1 MKISDKAKII
11 AFLLASFFTAIQLNA
26 QCTVNVIQDDEC
38 NNNGILEIIPDPSY
52 SSPFSLE
59 IDFPNG
65 SIYTTVFNTDTFLLT
80 GLDGADGGNYDVSII
95 SGTDTCNVQESIS
108 ESILNVNVFSPV
120 TNGYNIS
127 CNGNCDGEVQVNIFL
142 TTESYTIEFYQDS
155 VFGAPFYSIANNS
168 ASQTGLCAGEYFI
181 LFRSSTGCETVRP
194 LTLREPDSLHV
205 DETISNVLCNSQFI
219 GDIQIDVSGGV
230 GLVLNNNTGN
240 VIDTLDYTFSW
251 TGPNGFISSSE
262 DITSLEG
269 GDYLLQISDNN
280 NCFYNDEYTVLDTIL
295 PIQLTEVSSDSVDCY
310 GENTGSLEV
319 IATGGTGNF
328 EYRID
333 LSPWQLS
340 PVFDNLS
347 AGTYSVDAR
356 DANGCIASL
365 SIEIFEYSQLSINIL
380 TLDTIFCKDSLA
392 LLEMDG
398 LGGLLPYEFNLNGV
412 IQNNGVYDNLTEGN
426 YNLSLND
433 AKACQFDTIISVEDI
448 PFLSAVTTYT
458 SLSCFNA
465 ADGNISITVSAG
477 STPYT
482 FSVDT
487 LVPSFTSS
495 DSNYYS
501 NLTVGSYTVS
511 VIDANNCPFSSII
524 QITEPAQLILS
535 VQSTTNPTCFGLSDG
550 SISLNTNGG
559 QGNLVYTWTKN
570 SSNIAGATNS
580 QTNIGAGDYTVFTTD
595 TAGCSSS
602 ILPINISQPSTLV
615 LNTDSSSNPNC
626 FEGSDGF
633 IAVSGDGGTLPYNF
647 TWLGSSTSS
656 DSYINNLEEGFY
668 QVIISDFK
676 NCSDTL
682 DFTLTHPA
690 QMSFSTNVIDVNC
703 FGEST
708 GQISVDVSGGTSP
721 YYFTHEPV
729 LNGVTSSS
737 AFNNF
742 TVNQLPNG
750 TYIITAIDD
759 NSCLFVDSLVVQQ
772 NSEITATFSDIISE
786 TCSNSNG
793 AATVNPS
800 GGQAGY
806 AFEWLSSGQL
816 TSTATSLPSGN
827 TQVKITDQLTCEKT
841 LNVFIPKITDVEIQ
855 SVTVTDNLC
864 FGGSDGELEINVS
877 GDALPFTFTLS
888 GITGNFVSSDTI
900 TIIDN
905 LPAGTYTLSVVDTT
919 SCINTWA
926 QPIVIDENPAV
937 TVSVNSSI
945 STSMLSCNGDDN
957 GKIFLD
963 ILGGNPFPGN
973 YYWLFVNDPGFSQQ
987 ISVDSITGLSAGVY
1001 NLSVQDANGCSAQTS
1016 YEIFEPA
1023 ALSVSHIVT
1032 STLCNSSS
1040 DGEVLVI
1047 ANGGTPGYTI
1057 SSLPSSVTVTVVSAD
1072 TFLLT
1077 GLSEGMYFYDLEDSN
1092 GCKLLNNSFYV
1103 GEPTEVEITGVS
1115 STQESC
1121 LGWDAT
1127 ANVSVTGGLG
1137 SYTILWTYDEAYQL
1151 PLLLQDGSL
1160 NPTSQSSNP
1169 QNLSAGIVYVHV
1181 WDINS
1186 CYAMDSVSISQTNSP
1201 SLVLIGTLNSLCY
1214 GDSDGQISLN
1224 ATGGTPFYEFS
1235 INGGVSWQNLSTFQ
1249 DLAGGIYNATVRDSL
1264 GCTDELENIEILTP
1278 DPISVSVSSEDVSC
1292 TSASDGGASVVTV
1305 SGGTVSSGAYDF
1317 SWQNSQGIN
1326 LWPAN
1331 LSAVNAN
1338 VSGLLPG
1345 SYQLE
1350 VEDDNGCTI
1359 IYSPVNIG
1367 EPSPVTLDLS
1377 ILSDYNGVDISCF
1390 GYSDAVVLA
1399 NAGGGTGLY
1408 TFEWFN
1414 STNPND
1420 IRTFTSASFD
1430 TLSLVPQDVY
1440 SVTVTDDRGCTAE
1453 DNITVNQPEQII
1465 VDFENITNI
1474 RCEGNND
1481 GQATAIYTGGLG
1493 FGNYAVSWFDS
1504 DNNVI
1509 SLIAQASNLSFGDYS
1524 ATYTDNN
1531 GCVGTGLISIDYSEL
1546 FSINNSED
1554 TTSVSC
1560 LGDIDGTFNF
1570 NISGGWLPYT
1580 YDWNDPL
1587 NQQSATAVGL
1597 APGQWYTNIITD
1609 ANNCILVDSVY
1620 VTSPIDYIEISTY
1633 SVSDNDCYEDNT
1645 GAITVEVI
1653 GGTPTYQFEW
1663 SGANGA
1669 VGNTQNINGLSNG
1682 TFNLVITDLYGCIHT
1697 SSYTVDGPDEPLNIN
1712 FVETTNVSCYGLSDG
1727 QAIVNTSLASNQ
1739 ISGGT
1744 PPYINVDW
1752 GGENPS
1758 ILVAGNYT
1766 VEVTDDNGC
1775 TKISSFTIFEPD
1787 AYSVTLDVINENCTG
1802 QNGSILVQTTGAT
1815 PSITG
1820 DYYYDITPISGISPD
1835 FNYQSSIA
1843 SQANIVVDFP
1853 SVNDVADTLF
1863 QLTIT
1868 DDNGCEYTQEIEIH
1882 PARVFNYNE
1891 VLNVCFGDSIV
1902 LDGSIFAEYDSYSW
1916 SVSPN
1921 QELFVN
1927 GSELALIVNNSSTI
1941 TVQVEDLSSL
1951 CSFSDEL
1958 NVQVLNPVIV
1968 ANDDIG
1974 IIRGESLTLT
1984 ITEGEPPYLWS
1995 TDEISNSIDIS
2006 PLITTDYIAYA
2017 LDTVTGCIGND
2028 TIRVFV
2034 GMNEGFSPNSDGYN
2048 DTWEISYLNQYESVK
2063 VQIFNRWGASIWESS
2078 SPNILNWDGKFNGN
2092 DLPIGTYYYIIS
2104 FEDDINK
2111 EPLTGPVTI
2120 VR

>member
-11 AFLLASFFTAIQLNA
+11 VFLLASFFTAIQSNA

-38 NNNGILEIIPDPSY
+38 NNNGILEIIPDPTF
-52 SSPFSLE
+52 SSPYNLE
-59 IDFPNG
+59 VDFPNG
-65 SIYTTVFNTDTFLLT
+65 SLFTTVFTEDTFLLT
-80 GLDGADGGNYDVSII
+80 GLDGNDGGIYDVTIV
-95 SGTDTCNVQESIS
+95 SGVDSCNVQETIS
-108 ESILNVNVFSPV
+108 ETVLGVSNFSPSFNF
-120 TNGYNIS
+120 NGYNVS
-127 CNGNCDGEVQVNIFL
+127 CYGSCDGEMQVNIFS
-142 TTESYTIEFYQDS
+142 TETYTFELYLDS
-155 VFGAPFYSIANNS
+155 VFGVPFDSTVAVGANF
-168 ASQTGLCAGEYFI
+168 TELCAGEYFI
-181 LFRSSTGCETVRP
+181 LIRTSTGCEIVLPKTI
-194 LTLREPDSLHV
+194 REPDSLHV
-205 DETISNVLCNSQFI
+205 DETITNILCNSQFD

-230 GLVLNNNTGN
+230 GLKINNTTGV

-251 TGPNGFISSSE
+251 TGPNGFTSTDE

-269 GDYLLQISDNN
+269 GDYLLQITDNN
-280 NCFYNDEYTVLDTIL
+280 NCFYNEVYTVLDTVL

-310 GENTGSLEV
+310 GESTGSLEV
-319 IATGGTGNF
+319 LASGGTSNY

-333 LSPWQLS
+333 LSAWQPS

-347 AGTYSVDAR
+347 AGTYSVEAR
-356 DANGCIASL
+356 DVNGCIASL
-365 SIEIFEYSQLSINIL
+365 SIEIFEYSQLSVDIL
-380 TLDTIFCKDSLA
+380 SLDTIFCKDTLA
-392 LLEMDG
+392 LLDMDG
-398 LGGLLPYEFNLNGV
+398 VGGLLPYEFDLNGV
-412 IQNNGVYDNLTEGN
+412 IQNNGVYDNLVEGD
-426 YNLSLND
+426 YNLTLSD
-433 AKACQFDTIISVEDI
+433 ANACEFDTVISVEDI
-448 PFLSAVTTYT
+448 PFLTVSTT
-458 SLSCFNA
+458 SSPLSCFNS
-465 ADGNISITVSAG
+465 ADGNISVYASAG
-477 STPYT
+477 TAPYNFT
-482 FSVDT
+482 VDT
-487 LVPSFTSS
+487 DTLMPSFTSS

-511 VIDANNCPFSSII
+511 VTDDNNCPFSSVI

-535 VQSTTNPTCFGLSDG
+535 IQSTTTPSCFGLSDG
-550 SISLNTNGG
+550 SITLNANGG
-559 QGNLVYTWTKN
+559 QGNLVYTWTKDG
-570 SSNIAGATNS
+570 SAFAGTTNS
-580 QTNIGAGDYTVFTTD
+580 QSNISAGDYTVFATD
-595 TAGCSSS
+595 TAGCISST
-602 ILPINISQPSTLV
+602 LLINISQPSPLV
-615 LNTDSSSNPNC
+615 LNTDSFSNPNC

-633 IAVSGDGGTLPYNF
+633 IAVSGAGGTLPYSF
-647 TWLGSSTSS
+647 TWLGSSTST
-656 DSYINNLEEGFY
+656 DSYINNLEEGLY
-668 QVIISDFK
+668 QVIMSDFK

-682 DFTLTHPA
+682 DFTLTHPT
-690 QMSFSTNVIDVNC
+690 QISFSTNVFNVNC

-708 GQISVDVSGGTSP
+708 GQISVDVSGGTLP
-721 YYFTHEPV
+721 YASITHEPGSV
-729 LNGVTSSS
+729 GVTSST
-737 AFNNF
+737 ALNNL
-742 TVNQLPNG
+742 TVNQLPSG
-750 TYIITAIDD
+750 TYTITAIDD
-759 NSCLFVDSLVVQQ
+759 NSCSFVDSLVVQQ
-772 NSEITATFSDIISE
+772 NSEITATFTNIIPE
-786 TCSNSNG
+786 TCSNANG

-800 GGQAGY
+800 GGQAVY
-806 AFEWLSSGQL
+806 TFEWLSSGQL

-827 TQVKITDQLTCEKT
+827 TLVKITDQLTCEKT

-864 FGGSDGELEINVS
+864 FGGSDGELEIKAI
-877 GDALPFTFTLS
+877 GDALPFTFSLT
-888 GITGNFVSSDTI
+888 GIAGSFVSSDTI

-919 SCINTWA
+919 SCVNTWS
-926 QPIVIDENPAV
+926 QPVIIDENPAI
-937 TVSVNSSI
+937 TVSVNTST

-963 ILGGNPFPGN
+963 ISGGNPFPGN

-987 ISVDSITGLSAGVY
+987 ITVDSITGLSAGVY
-1001 NLSVQDANGCSAQTS
+1001 NLSVQDANGCTAQTS

-1057 SSLPSSVTVTVVSAD
+1057 SSLPSSLTVTVVSAD

-1092 GCKLLNNSFYV
+1092 GCELLNNSFYV
-1103 GEPTEVEITGVS
+1103 GEPAEVEITGVS

-1127 ANVSVTGGLG
+1127 ATVSVTGGVG
-1137 SYTILWTYDEAYQL
+1137 SYTILWTYDDAYQL

-1169 QNLSAGIVYVHV
+1169 QNLSAGLVYVHV
-1181 WDINS
+1181 WDINL
-1186 CYAMDSVSISQTNSP
+1186 CYTMDSVLISQTNSP
-1201 SLVLIGTLNSLCY
+1201 SLVLIGTVNNLCY
-1214 GDSDGQISLN
+1214 GDTDGQISLN

-1292 TSASDGGASVVTV
+1292 TSASDGSASVVTV
-1305 SGGTVSSGAYDF
+1305 SGGTVSSGVYGF

-1331 LSAVNAN
+1331 LSAVNAT

-1350 VEDDNGCTI
+1350 VEDDNGCTTV
-1359 IYSPVNIG
+1359 YSPVNIG

-1453 DNITVNQPEQII
+1453 DNITVNQPDQII
-1465 VDFENITNI
+1465 VDFENVTNI

-1504 DNNVI
+1504 DNNFI
-1509 SLIAQASNLSFGDYS
+1509 SLIAQASNLSAGDYS

-1560 LGDIDGTFNF
+1560 LDDIDGTFNF
-1570 NISGGWLPYT
+1570 NVSGGWLPYT

-1587 NQQSATAVGL
+1587 NQQLATAVGL

-1609 ANNCILVDSVY
+1609 ANNCVLVDSVY
-1620 VTSPIDYIEISTY
+1620 VTSPIDVVEISTY
-1633 SVSDNDCYEDNT
+1633 SVTDNECYEDNS
-1645 GAITVEVI
+1645 GAITVEVV
-1653 GGTPTYQFEW
+1653 GGTPDYQFEW
-1663 SGANGA
+1663 SGANGT
-1669 VGNTQNINGLSNG
+1669 VGNNQNINGLSNG
-1682 TFNLVITDLYGCIHT
+1682 TYNLVITDLYGCVHT
-1697 SSYTVDGPDEPLNIN
+1697 SSYTVDGPDSPLLIN
-1712 FVETTNVSCYGLSDG
+1712 SVVTTNVSCNGLEDG
-1727 QAIVNTSLASNQ
+1727 TASLTNQ

-1744 PPYINVDW
+1744 PPYVNIDW
-1752 GGENPS
+1752 DGENPS
-1758 ILVAGNYT
+1758 ILAAGNYT

-1775 TKISSFTIFEPD
+1775 TKTSSFTIYEPD
-1787 AYSVTLDVINENCTG
+1787 AYSVSLDVINEYCEG

-1815 PSITG
+1815 PFNTG
-1820 DYYYDITPISGISPD
+1820 DYDYDITPISGISPD
-1835 FNYQSSIA
+1835 FDYQSSSA
-1843 SQANIVVDFP
+1843 SQADIVVDFP

-1868 DDNGCEYTQEIEIH
+1868 DENGCEYNQEIEIH

-1891 VLNVCFGDSIV
+1891 VLNVCYGDSISI
-1902 LDGSIFAEYDSYSW
+1902 DGSFFAEYDSYSW

-1927 GSELALIVNNSSTI
+1927 GSELGLIVNNSSTI
-1941 TVQVEDLSSL
+1941 TVEVEDLSSS
-1951 CSFSDEL
+1951 CSFTDEL

-1974 IIRGESLTLT
+1974 ITRGESLTLT

-1995 TDEISNSIDIS
+1995 TDETSSSIDVS
-2006 PLITTDYIAYA
+2006 PLITTNYVAYA

-2034 GMNEGFSPNSDGYN
+2034 GMNEGFSPNADGYN

-2078 SPNILNWDGKFNGN
+2078 SPNILNWDGKYNGN

-2104 FEDDINK
+2104 FVDDINK